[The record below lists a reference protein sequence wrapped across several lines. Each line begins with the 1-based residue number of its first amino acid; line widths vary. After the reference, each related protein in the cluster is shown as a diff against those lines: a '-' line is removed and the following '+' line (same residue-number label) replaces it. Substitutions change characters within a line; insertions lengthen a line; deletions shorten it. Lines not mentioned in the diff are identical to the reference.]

1 MNSLAKEIQ
10 SVLYT
15 RTWFNPAELKLGYK
29 VTYEVLP
36 SGKVTR
42 RYYHG
47 TSRKI
52 SEKTEW
58 QVPTDRAL
66 SLFNEIVDCL
76 HSADRVTG
84 YVDDC
89 GATVKL
95 EFWDGSMELPRG
107 LGTAEKDVGRT
118 MELLTNALERQN
130 TTQG

>member
-1 MNSLAKEIQ
+1 MKSLAKEIQ

-42 RYYHG
+42 RYYQG
-47 TSRKI
+47 ASRKI
-52 SEKTEW
+52 SEKVEW
-58 QVPTDRAL
+58 QLSMEKVI

-107 LGTAEKDVGRT
+107 LGTAEKDVGRA
-118 MELLTNALERQN
+118 MELFTNALERQN

>member
-1 MNSLAKEIQ
+1 MKSLAKEIR

-58 QVPTDRAL
+58 QVPTDRVL

-89 GATVKL
+89 GATVRL
-95 EFWDGSMELPRG
+95 EFWDGTMDLPRG
-107 LGTAEKDVGRT
+107 LGNADKDVGR
-118 MELLTNALERQN
+118 LLEIFTSVLGRDS
-130 TTQG
+130 